1 MVLDR
6 RRLLGVLLVAMA
18 ALAATILASVLRTV
32 VFAITVAYVLY
43 PLRQLLVRR
52 GASDRVAG
60 AVSTVVAFLVAVG
73 LVAPVFYVLYRQR
86 TQLIEALGRIPETI
100 PLSAGEFDVV
110 VEIEPF
116 VASAQTLIRQVA
128 IDITAAAPRLVL
140 ELAVFT
146 FLVYGLLRRP
156 SAVGAAILKVI
167 PAEYHDIPTRLHVRT
182 RMTLYSIYVLQA
194 ATAAATFVLA
204 IALFSLLGYSSP
216 ILLAVIAGVLQFIPI
231 VGPSV
236 LVVALAAGDLLVGET
251 TRAIIV
257 LALGLIV
264 VSFVPDA
271 VIRTQLADRT
281 GKISSGLY
289 FVGFVGGILTVGA
302 IGLIVGPL
310 VVSLLIEV
318 IDMLAEGN
326 GPAAAAEPTTD
337 ATDAAVAESTDTVDA
352 TDTTETTDSTDTTET
367 TDAGN

>member
-6 RRLLGVLLVAMA
+6 RRLLGVLLVAMV

-43 PLRQLLVRR
+43 PLRQVLVRR

-60 AVSTVVAFLVAVG
+60 AASTAVAFLVAVG
-73 LVAPVFYVLYRQR
+73 LVAPVLYVLYRQR

-110 VEIEPF
+110 IEIEPL
-116 VASAQTLIRQVA
+116 VVSAQALVRQVA
-128 IDITAAAPRLVL
+128 IDVTAAAPRLVL

-156 SAVGAAILKVI
+156 SAVGTAVFKVI
-167 PAEYHDIPTRLHVRT
+167 PPEYHDIPTRLHVRT

-194 ATAAATFVLA
+194 ATAAATFALA
-204 IALFSLLGYSSP
+204 LALFSLLGYGSP
-216 ILLAVIAGVLQFIPI
+216 ILLAVIAGVLQFVPI

-236 LVVALAAGDLLVGET
+236 LVVALAAGDLLIGET
-251 TRAIIV
+251 TRAITV

-264 VSFVPDA
+264 VSFIPDA

-318 IDMLAEGN
+318 IEMIAEGN
-326 GPAAAAEPTTD
+326 GSAVSADAAVDTATD
-337 ATDAAVAESTDTVDA
+337 ATDATDA
-352 TDTTETTDSTDTTET
+352 TGSPDSTDSTD
-367 TDAGN
+367 AVN